1 MGLAGLS
8 PSPKVLHG
16 AWWLDHADVRVV
28 GQSPAEWGPE
38 SQHCS
43 CPKMHGQTVRYG
55 GKKVVG
61 CGYCTVL
68 QCAASQ
74 VSCLLLSLSLPPRV
88 HHSRQS
94 SRTCAACFHGSQCM
108 ESAPPRPRWLS
119 GYLLG
124 PLVVVLAPRYCLI
137 SPMSD
142 NFHPSEIPIQSVHG
156 GQQKGSALIFAFFEL
171 YVQSLQPL

>member
-74 VSCLLLSLSLPPRV
+74 VSCLLLSLSLSSTQSPPFKTIVEDLCRLFPRV
-88 HHSRQS
+88 
-94 SRTCAACFHGSQCM
+94 AMHGKCP
-108 ESAPPRPRWLS
+108 APPAMAFGVPSWSAGGGSGTALLPDISYVGQLPSKRDPDTIRSRRPAKRICS
-119 GYLLG
+119 YF
-124 PLVVVLAPRYCLI
+124 C
-137 SPMSD
+137 
-142 NFHPSEIPIQSVHG
+142 
-156 GQQKGSALIFAFFEL
+156 FF
-171 YVQSLQPL
+171 

>member
-74 VSCLLLSLSLPPRV
+74 VSCLLLSLSLSLFHPESTIQDNRRGLVPPVSTGRNAWKV
-88 HHSRQS
+88 
-94 SRTCAACFHGSQCM
+94 
-108 ESAPPRPRWLS
+108 PRPARDGFQGTFLVRWWWFWHR
-119 GYLLG
+119 
-124 PLVVVLAPRYCLI
+124 AT
-137 SPMSD
+137 
-142 NFHPSEIPIQSVHG
+142 
-156 GQQKGSALIFAFFEL
+156 A
-171 YVQSLQPL
+171 